1 MKKKNLY
8 LLTVSLFALCAGCGK
23 QDHNAAI
30 QSEEPSSH
38 FQTVESLSDGNTEL
52 YPSASEPV
60 APMSPIMS
68 SNTQAPVEQTNISTT
83 PDLYEHSAEWD
94 NIDDE
99 IIPDLGD
106 TEGILQFTND
116 DMLFLTPGE
125 TLPLY
130 AIDIRRDSTYQYLLQ
145 VGMED
150 VTVLEYIDD
159 SLVKTADNVS
169 LQYHMPAHPEYD
181 LYMEYSIDGAYWN
194 FVLIVR

>member
-1 MKKKNLY
+1 MKKQNQY
-8 LLTVSLFALCAGCGK
+8 LLIISLLSLCAGCGK
-23 QDHNAAI
+23 QDHNAVL
-30 QSEEPSSH
+30 QPEEPTSH

-52 YPSASEPV
+52 DPSASEPV
-60 APMSPIMS
+60 APTSPIMS
-68 SNTQAPVEQTNISTT
+68 SDTHSPVEQTNVFTT
-83 PDLYEHSAEWD
+83 TDLYEQSAEWD
-94 NIDDE
+94 NVDDE

-106 TEGILQFTND
+106 TEDILQFTND

-130 AIDIRRDSTYQYLLQ
+130 AIDIRRDSTFQYLLQ

-159 SLVKTADNVS
+159 SLVKTADNVG

-194 FVLIVR
+194 FALIVK